1 MNFNRLV
8 TKHEVDFMT
17 KYDIVIVGGG
27 PAGLSA
33 AYSATRKN
41 ARTIVVEKDDS
52 IAQNVRTSGVSWID
66 DMKRLEI
73 PAKYYNPIKNFRI
86 VSPSKDIILR
96 GNIPKSC
103 VLDVRATYQYLATL
117 AAREGAEIS
126 VRSEVQSV
134 ISHSNKI
141 SGVVANTPKGKVQ
154 FDSKLVI
161 DASGFNSIVARRA
174 GIAQNWKRYGIG
186 AEYEC
191 YCDEIDPE
199 TWILM
204 VGDKYSDAGY
214 AWIFPISR
222 QRVRIGT
229 GVGRPE
235 SFSDPIKKLNSII
248 QNKFKPIDELR
259 NIQPIEFHYGF
270 IPNEGSRKST
280 IFDGLLLVGDS
291 AGQANPLVLEGI
303 RFAIEF
309 GRVAGEVGANSLL
322 KGCTRESL
330 LEYEKFW
337 KKRVSSKI
345 KSSLKIQSRWMK
357 MTNESWDREVEIIE
371 QMTLE
376 DFLDFI
382 KAQITT
388 SKLMKLVLTHPHAT
402 AKQLFSIILDK

>member
-1 MNFNRLV
+1 
-8 TKHEVDFMT
+8 MT

-33 AYSATRKN
+33 AYSAARKN
-41 ARTIVVEKDDS
+41 AKTLVLEKDDS
-52 IAQNVRTSGVSWID
+52 IAQNIRTSGVSWID
-66 DMKRLEI
+66 DMKRLAI
-73 PAKYYNPIKNFRI
+73 PEKCYNAIKNFRI
-86 VSPSKDIILR
+86 ISPSKDIVLR
-96 GNIPKSC
+96 GKTPKSC
-103 VLDVRATYQYLATL
+103 VLDVRSTYQYLATL

-134 ISHSNKI
+134 KSNSNRI
-141 SGVVANTPKGKVQ
+141 SGVVANTTRGKIEI
-154 FDSKLVI
+154 DSNLVI
-161 DASGFNSIVARRA
+161 DASGFNSIVARRSGLA
-174 GIAQNWKRYGIG
+174 RNWTRYGIG

-191 YCDEIDPE
+191 YCDDIDPE

-204 VGDKYSDAGY
+204 VGHKYSDAGY
-214 AWIFPISR
+214 AWIFPISK

-235 SFSDPIKKLNSII
+235 SITDPIKKLNSIMESKI
-248 QNKFKPIDELR
+248 KPLDELR

-280 IFDGLLLVGDS
+280 IFDGLMLVGDS

-309 GRVAGEVGANSLL
+309 GRVAGDVGANSLS

-330 LEYEKFW
+330 EQYEKFW
-337 KKRVSSKI
+337 KERVSSKI
-345 KSSLKIQSRWMK
+345 KSSLKVQSRWLQM
-357 MTNESWDREVEIIE
+357 NDESWDREVEIVQ
-371 QMTLE
+371 QMTVE

-382 KAQITT
+382 KAQFTT
-388 SKLMKLVLTHPHAT
+388 SRLMKLILTHPHST
-402 AKQLFSIILDK
+402 AKQLFRIILDK

>member
-1 MNFNRLV
+1 M
-8 TKHEVDFMT
+8 K
-17 KYDIVIVGGG
+17 KYDIVVVGGG

-33 AYSATRKN
+33 AYSAARKN
-41 ARTIVVEKDDS
+41 AKTIVLEKDDS
-52 IAQNVRTSGVSWID
+52 IGQNIRTSGVSWIE

-73 PAKYYNPIKNFRI
+73 PEIYYNPIKNFRI
-86 VSPSKDIILR
+86 ISPSKDIILY
-96 GNIPKSC
+96 GSTPKSC

-126 VRSEVQSV
+126 VRSEVQSA
-134 ISHSNKI
+134 ITHSNKI
-141 SGVVANTPKGKVQ
+141 TGILANTPNGKEQ

-174 GIAQNWKRYGIG
+174 GIANNWKRYGIG

-191 YCDEIDPE
+191 YCDEVDAE

-214 AWIFPISR
+214 AWIFPISK

-235 SFSDPIKKLNSII
+235 SVADPIKLLNSILEA
-248 QNKFKPIDELR
+248 KLKPLEELG
-259 NIQPIEFHYGF
+259 NIQPIELHYGL

-309 GRVAGEVGANSLL
+309 GKIAGEIGAKSLL
-322 KGCTRESL
+322 MGCTRESL
-330 LEYEKFW
+330 REYEILW
-337 KKRVSSKI
+337 KERVDSKI
-345 KSSLKIQSRWMK
+345 KSSLKVQSRWLRM
-357 MTNESWDREVEIIE
+357 NNDSWDREVEIIR
-371 QMTLE
+371 QMTAE
-376 DFLDFI
+376 EFVDFI
-382 KAQITT
+382 KAQFTT
-388 SKLMKLVLTHPHAT
+388 SKLMKLMLTHPHAT
-402 AKQLFSIILDK
+402 AKQLFGLILGK

>member
-1 MNFNRLV
+1 
-8 TKHEVDFMT
+8 MT

-33 AYSATRKN
+33 AYSAARRN
-41 ARTIVVEKDDS
+41 ARTILVEKDDS

-66 DMKRLEI
+66 DIKRLEI
-73 PAKYYNPIKNFRI
+73 PEKYYNPIKNFRI
-86 VSPSKDIILR
+86 ISPSKDIILR
-96 GNIPKSC
+96 GKTPNSC
-103 VLDVRATYQYLATL
+103 VLDVRSTYQYLATL

-126 VRSEVQSV
+126 VRSEVLSV

-141 SGVVANTPKGKVQ
+141 SGIVANTPKGKVQ

-191 YCDEIDPE
+191 YCDDIDPE

-204 VGDKYSDAGY
+204 VGEKYSDAGY
-214 AWIFPISR
+214 AWIFPISN

-235 SFSDPIKKLNSII
+235 STSDPIKKLNSII
-248 QNKFKPIDELR
+248 ESKIKPIDELR

-270 IPNEGSRKST
+270 IPNEGSRKTT

-309 GRVAGEVGANSLL
+309 GRVAGEIGANSLL
-322 KGCTRESL
+322 RGCTRESL
-330 LEYEKFW
+330 EEYEKFW
-337 KKRVSSKI
+337 KERVSSKI
-345 KSSLKIQSRWMK
+345 ESSLKVQSRWLK
-357 MTNESWDREVEIIE
+357 MNNDSWDREVEIIE

-382 KAQITT
+382 KAQFTT
-388 SKLMKLVLTHPHAT
+388 SKLIKLALTHPHAT
-402 AKQLFSIILDK
+402 AKQLFGIILDK

>member
-1 MNFNRLV
+1 MA
-8 TKHEVDFMT
+8 

-33 AYSATRKN
+33 AYSAARKN
-41 ARTIVVEKDDS
+41 AKTLVLEKDDS
-52 IAQNVRTSGVSWID
+52 IAQNIRTSGVSWID
-66 DMKRLEI
+66 DMKRLAI
-73 PAKYYNPIKNFRI
+73 PEKYYNAIKNFRI
-86 VSPSKDIILR
+86 ISPSKDIVLR
-96 GNIPKSC
+96 GKTPKSC
-103 VLDVRATYQYLATL
+103 VLDVRSTYQYLATL

-134 ISHSNKI
+134 KSNSNRV
-141 SGVVANTPKGKVQ
+141 SGVVANTTRGKMEI
-154 FDSKLVI
+154 DSKLVI
-161 DASGFNSIVARRA
+161 DASGFNSVVARRSGFA
-174 GIAQNWKRYGIG
+174 RNWRRYGIG

-191 YCDEIDPE
+191 YCDDIDPE

-204 VGDKYSDAGY
+204 VGHKYSDAGY
-214 AWIFPISR
+214 AWIFPISK

-235 SFSDPIKKLNSII
+235 SITDPIKKLNSIMESKI
-248 QNKFKPIDELR
+248 KPLDELR

-280 IFDGLLLVGDS
+280 ISDRLMLVGDS

-309 GRVAGEVGANSLL
+309 GRVAGEVGANSLS

-330 LEYEKFW
+330 EQYEKFW
-337 KKRVSSKI
+337 KERVNSKI
-345 KSSLKIQSRWMK
+345 KSSLKVQSRWLQM
-357 MTNESWDREVEIIE
+357 NDDSWDREVEIIQ
-371 QMTLE
+371 QMTVE

-382 KAQITT
+382 KAQFTT
-388 SKLMKLVLTHPHAT
+388 SRLMKLVLTHPHST
-402 AKQLFSIILDK
+402 AKQLFRIILDR

>member
-1 MNFNRLV
+1 
-8 TKHEVDFMT
+8 MT

-33 AYSATRKN
+33 AYSAARKN
-41 ARTIVVEKDDS
+41 AKTLVLEKDDS
-52 IAQNVRTSGVSWID
+52 IAQNIRTSGVSWID
-66 DMKRLEI
+66 DMKRLAI
-73 PAKYYNPIKNFRI
+73 PEKCYNAIKNFRI
-86 VSPSKDIILR
+86 ISPSKDIVLR
-96 GNIPKSC
+96 GKTPKSC
-103 VLDVRATYQYLATL
+103 VLDVRSTYQYLATL

-134 ISHSNKI
+134 KSNSNRI
-141 SGVVANTPKGKVQ
+141 SGVVANTTRGKMEI
-154 FDSKLVI
+154 DSNLVI
-161 DASGFNSIVARRA
+161 DASGFNSVVARRSGLA
-174 GIAQNWKRYGIG
+174 RNWTRYGIG

-191 YCDEIDPE
+191 YCDDIDPE

-204 VGDKYSDAGY
+204 VGHKYSDAGY
-214 AWIFPISR
+214 AWIFPISK

-235 SFSDPIKKLNSII
+235 SITDPIKKLNSIMESKI
-248 QNKFKPIDELR
+248 KPLDELR

-280 IFDGLLLVGDS
+280 IFDGLMLVGDS

-309 GRVAGEVGANSLL
+309 GRVAGEVGANSLS

-330 LEYEKFW
+330 EQYEKFW
-337 KKRVSSKI
+337 KERVSSKI
-345 KSSLKIQSRWMK
+345 KSSLKVQSRWLQM
-357 MTNESWDREVEIIE
+357 NDDSWDREVEIIQ
-371 QMTLE
+371 QMTVE

-382 KAQITT
+382 KAQFTT
-388 SKLMKLVLTHPHAT
+388 SRLMKLILTHPHST
-402 AKQLFSIILDK
+402 AKQLFRIILDK

>member
-1 MNFNRLV
+1 
-8 TKHEVDFMT
+8 MT

-33 AYSATRKN
+33 AYSAARKN
-41 ARTIVVEKDDS
+41 AKTLVLEKDDS
-52 IAQNVRTSGVSWID
+52 IAQNIRTSGVSWIE
-66 DMKRLEI
+66 DMKRLAI
-73 PAKYYNPIKNFRI
+73 PEKCYNAIKNFRI
-86 VSPSKDIILR
+86 ISPSKDIVLR
-96 GNIPKSC
+96 GKTPKSC
-103 VLDVRATYQYLATL
+103 VLDVRSTYQYLATL

-134 ISHSNKI
+134 KSNSNRI
-141 SGVVANTPKGKVQ
+141 SGVVANTTRGKMEI
-154 FDSKLVI
+154 DSNLVI
-161 DASGFNSIVARRA
+161 DASGFNSVVARRSGLA
-174 GIAQNWKRYGIG
+174 RNWTRYGIG

-191 YCDEIDPE
+191 YCDDIDPE

-204 VGDKYSDAGY
+204 VGHKYSDAGY
-214 AWIFPISR
+214 AWIFPISK

-235 SFSDPIKKLNSII
+235 SITDPIKKLNSIMESKI
-248 QNKFKPIDELR
+248 KPLDELR

-280 IFDGLLLVGDS
+280 IFDGLMLVGDS

-309 GRVAGEVGANSLL
+309 GRVAGEVGANSLS

-330 LEYEKFW
+330 EQYEKFW
-337 KKRVSSKI
+337 KERVSSKI
-345 KSSLKIQSRWMK
+345 KSSLKVQSRWLQM
-357 MTNESWDREVEIIE
+357 NDDSWDREVEIIQ
-371 QMTLE
+371 QMTVE

-382 KAQITT
+382 KAQFTT
-388 SKLMKLVLTHPHAT
+388 SRLMKLILTHPHST
-402 AKQLFSIILDK
+402 AKQLFRIILDK

>member
-1 MNFNRLV
+1 M
-8 TKHEVDFMT
+8 K
-17 KYDIVIVGGG
+17 KYDIVVVGGG

-33 AYSATRKN
+33 AYSAARKN
-41 ARTIVVEKDDS
+41 AKTIVLEKDDS
-52 IAQNVRTSGVSWID
+52 IGQNIRTSGVSWIE

-73 PAKYYNPIKNFRI
+73 PEIYYNPIKNFRI
-86 VSPSKDIILR
+86 ISPSKDIILC
-96 GNIPKSC
+96 GSTPKSC

-126 VRSEVQSV
+126 VRSEVQSA
-134 ISHSNKI
+134 ITHSNKI
-141 SGVVANTPKGKVQ
+141 TGILANTTNGKEQ

-174 GIAQNWKRYGIG
+174 GIANNWKRYGIG

-191 YCDEIDPE
+191 YCDEVDAE

-214 AWIFPISR
+214 AWIFPISK

-235 SFSDPIKKLNSII
+235 SVADPIKLLNSILEA
-248 QNKFKPIDELR
+248 KLKPLEELG
-259 NIQPIEFHYGF
+259 NIQPIELHYGF

-309 GRVAGEVGANSLL
+309 GKIAGEIGAKSLL
-322 KGCTRESL
+322 MGCTRESL
-330 LEYEKFW
+330 REYEILW
-337 KKRVSSKI
+337 KERVDSKI
-345 KSSLKIQSRWMK
+345 KSSLKVQSRWLRM
-357 MTNESWDREVEIIE
+357 NNDSWDREVEIIR
-371 QMTLE
+371 QMTAE
-376 DFLDFI
+376 EFVDFI
-382 KAQITT
+382 KAQFTT
-388 SKLMKLVLTHPHAT
+388 SKLMKLMLTHPHAT
-402 AKQLFSIILDK
+402 AKQLFGLILGK

>member
-1 MNFNRLV
+1 M
-8 TKHEVDFMT
+8 K
-17 KYDIVIVGGG
+17 KYDIVVVGGG

-33 AYSATRKN
+33 AYSAAKN
-41 ARTIVVEKDDS
+41 NAKTIVLEKDDS
-52 IAQNVRTSGVSWID
+52 IGQNIRTSGVSWIE

-73 PAKYYNPIKNFRI
+73 PEIYYNPIKNFRI
-86 VSPSKDIILR
+86 ISPSKDIILC
-96 GNIPKSC
+96 GSTPKSC

-126 VRSEVQSV
+126 VRSEVQSA
-134 ISHSNKI
+134 ITHSNKI
-141 SGVVANTPKGKVQ
+141 TGILANTPKGKEQ

-174 GIAQNWKRYGIG
+174 GIANNWKRYGIG

-191 YCDEIDPE
+191 YCDEVDAE

-214 AWIFPISR
+214 AWIFPISKH
-222 QRVRIGT
+222 RVRIGT

-235 SFSDPIKKLNSII
+235 SVADPIKLLNSILEA
-248 QNKFKPIDELR
+248 KLKPLEELG
-259 NIQPIEFHYGF
+259 NIQPIELHYGF

-309 GRVAGEVGANSLL
+309 GKIAGEIGAKSLL
-322 KGCTRESL
+322 MGCTRESL
-330 LEYEKFW
+330 REYEILW
-337 KKRVSSKI
+337 KERVDSKI
-345 KSSLKIQSRWMK
+345 KSSLKVQSRWLRM
-357 MTNESWDREVEIIE
+357 NNDSWDREVEIIR
-371 QMTLE
+371 QMTAE
-376 DFLDFI
+376 EFVDFI
-382 KAQITT
+382 KAQFTT
-388 SKLMKLVLTHPHAT
+388 SKLMKLMLTHPHAT
-402 AKQLFSIILDK
+402 AKQLFGLILGK

>member
-1 MNFNRLV
+1 
-8 TKHEVDFMT
+8 MT

-33 AYSATRKN
+33 AYSAARKN
-41 ARTIVVEKDDS
+41 AKTLVLEKDDS
-52 IAQNVRTSGVSWID
+52 IAQNIRTSGVSWID
-66 DMKRLEI
+66 DMKRLAI
-73 PAKYYNPIKNFRI
+73 PEKCYNAIKNFRI
-86 VSPSKDIILR
+86 ISPSKDIVLR
-96 GNIPKSC
+96 GKTPKSC
-103 VLDVRATYQYLATL
+103 VLDVRSTYQYLATL

-134 ISHSNKI
+134 KSNSNRI
-141 SGVVANTPKGKVQ
+141 SGVVANTTRGKIEI
-154 FDSKLVI
+154 DSNLVI
-161 DASGFNSIVARRA
+161 DASGFNSIVARRSGLA
-174 GIAQNWKRYGIG
+174 RNWTRYGIG

-191 YCDEIDPE
+191 YCDDIDPE

-204 VGDKYSDAGY
+204 VGHKYSDAGY
-214 AWIFPISR
+214 AWIFPISK

-235 SFSDPIKKLNSII
+235 SITDPIKKLNSIMESKI
-248 QNKFKPIDELR
+248 KPLDELR

-280 IFDGLLLVGDS
+280 IFDGLMLVGDS

-309 GRVAGEVGANSLL
+309 GRVAGDVGANSLS

-330 LEYEKFW
+330 MQYEKFW
-337 KKRVSSKI
+337 KERVSSKI
-345 KSSLKIQSRWMK
+345 KSSLKVQSRWLQM
-357 MTNESWDREVEIIE
+357 NDDSWDREVEIIQ
-371 QMTLE
+371 QMTVE

-382 KAQITT
+382 KAQFTT
-388 SKLMKLVLTHPHAT
+388 SRLMKLILTHPHST
-402 AKQLFSIILDK
+402 AKQLFRIILDK

>member
-1 MNFNRLV
+1 
-8 TKHEVDFMT
+8 MT

-33 AYSATRKN
+33 AYSAARKN
-41 ARTIVVEKDDS
+41 AKTLVLEKDDS
-52 IAQNVRTSGVSWID
+52 IAQNIRTSGVSWID
-66 DMKRLEI
+66 DMKRLAI
-73 PAKYYNPIKNFRI
+73 PEKCYNAIKNFRI
-86 VSPSKDIILR
+86 ISPSKDIVLR
-96 GNIPKSC
+96 GKTPKSC
-103 VLDVRATYQYLATL
+103 VLDVRSTYQYLATL

-134 ISHSNKI
+134 KSNSNRI
-141 SGVVANTPKGKVQ
+141 SGVVANTTRGKMEI
-154 FDSKLVI
+154 DSNLVI
-161 DASGFNSIVARRA
+161 DASGFNSIVARRSGFA
-174 GIAQNWKRYGIG
+174 RNWTRYGIG

-191 YCDEIDPE
+191 YCDDIDPE

-204 VGDKYSDAGY
+204 VGHKYSDAGY
-214 AWIFPISR
+214 AWIFPISK

-235 SFSDPIKKLNSII
+235 SITDPIKKLNSIMESKI
-248 QNKFKPIDELR
+248 KPLDELR

-280 IFDGLLLVGDS
+280 IFDGLMLVGDS

-309 GRVAGEVGANSLL
+309 GRVAGEVGANSLS

-330 LEYEKFW
+330 EQYEKFW
-337 KKRVSSKI
+337 KERVSSKI
-345 KSSLKIQSRWMK
+345 KSSLKVQSRWLQM
-357 MTNESWDREVEIIE
+357 NDDSWDREVEIIQ
-371 QMTLE
+371 QMTVE

-382 KAQITT
+382 KAQFTT
-388 SKLMKLVLTHPHAT
+388 SRLMKLILTHPHST
-402 AKQLFSIILDK
+402 AKQLFRIILDK

>member
-1 MNFNRLV
+1 M
-8 TKHEVDFMT
+8 K
-17 KYDIVIVGGG
+17 KYDIVVVGGG

-33 AYSATRKN
+33 AYSAARKN
-41 ARTIVVEKDDS
+41 AKTIVLEKDDS
-52 IAQNVRTSGVSWID
+52 IGQNIRTSGVSWIE

-73 PAKYYNPIKNFRI
+73 PEIYYNPIKNFRI
-86 VSPSKDIILR
+86 ISPSKDIILC
-96 GNIPKSC
+96 GSTPKSC

-126 VRSEVQSV
+126 VRSEVQSA
-134 ISHSNKI
+134 ITHSNKI
-141 SGVVANTPKGKVQ
+141 TGILANTPKGKEQ

-174 GIAQNWKRYGIG
+174 GIANNWKRYGIG

-191 YCDEIDPE
+191 YCDEVDAE

-214 AWIFPISR
+214 AWIFPISKH
-222 QRVRIGT
+222 RVRIGT

-235 SFSDPIKKLNSII
+235 SVADPIKLLNSILEA
-248 QNKFKPIDELR
+248 KLKPLEELG
-259 NIQPIEFHYGF
+259 NIQPIELHYGF

-309 GRVAGEVGANSLL
+309 GKIAGEIGAKSLL
-322 KGCTRESL
+322 MGCTRESL
-330 LEYEKFW
+330 RDYEILW
-337 KKRVSSKI
+337 KERVDSKI
-345 KSSLKIQSRWMK
+345 KSSLKVQSRWLRM
-357 MTNESWDREVEIIE
+357 NNDSWDREVEIIR
-371 QMTLE
+371 QMTAE
-376 DFLDFI
+376 EFVDFM
-382 KAQITT
+382 KAQFTT
-388 SKLMKLVLTHPHAT
+388 SKLMKLMLTHPHAT
-402 AKQLFSIILDK
+402 AKQLFGLILGSN